1 MTTAYRIVAPRMRV
15 VRHDL
20 DLEHMLVGASDQTL
34 ETAREER
41 GRVEE

>member
-1 MTTAYRIVAPRMRV
+1 MVAPRMRV

-20 DLEHMLVGASDQTL
+20 DLEQMLFGASDQTL
-34 ETAREER
+34 ETPREER